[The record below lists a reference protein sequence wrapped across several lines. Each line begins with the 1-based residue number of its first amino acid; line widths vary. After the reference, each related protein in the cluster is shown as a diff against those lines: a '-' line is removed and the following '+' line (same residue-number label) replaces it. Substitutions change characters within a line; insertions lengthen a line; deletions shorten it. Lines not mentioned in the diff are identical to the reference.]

1 MWHYVKICSHFCYF
15 IMVCDIMPVECLAAY
30 YHKSCIYLFTD
41 LGGQA
46 TSIDVVQNI
55 IKYLQE
61 TTKTSNW

>member
-1 MWHYVKICSHFCYF
+1 MDF
-15 IMVCDIMPVECLAAY
+15 DITPVECLTAY
-30 YHKSCIYLFTD
+30 YHISCVYLFTD